1 MIIPEYIIIMTWILA
16 AVIIAAIIAA
26 IFFRLYIMFLSNE
39 KENLFLSNEKENLR
53 DRIQDYDYQIGSA
66 RNRLEKLKEEIRE
79 LEARELEIKKNGDNS

>member
-26 IFFRLYIMFLSNE
+26 IFFRLYII
-39 KENLFLSNEKENLR
+39 